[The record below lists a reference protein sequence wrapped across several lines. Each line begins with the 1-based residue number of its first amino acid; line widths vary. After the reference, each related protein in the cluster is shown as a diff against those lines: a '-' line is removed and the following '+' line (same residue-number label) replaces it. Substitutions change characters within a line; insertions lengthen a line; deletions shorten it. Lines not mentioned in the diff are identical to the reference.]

1 MDKEFTETVSPQDKK
16 IERKSFIFFRS
27 YADAL
32 FELPDERYVRVSKAL
47 LRFALDGEEPDLK
60 GEEKAIFLLMKP
72 VILDGIK
79 KYENGRKGGRPKSI
93 SEDNQE
99 ESKPE
104 PTETKPKSIALHDKD
119 MELDNAIDK
128 DLDNNSAAS
137 PQRGKKFKPPTL
149 LEVENYCAERGLQ
162 IDAER
167 FIDHYASNGW
177 RVGNSP
183 MKDWQ
188 AAVRNWARRNM
199 SAPPDRAN
207 PDRAALPDS
216 GNMSKYYS

>member
-1 MDKEFTETVSPQDKK
+1 MPQDKK

-32 FELPDERYVRVSKAL
+32 EELPDESYVRIMKAISH
-47 LRFALDGEEPDLK
+47 FALDGEEPKLE
-60 GEEKAIFLLMKP
+60 GLEKSFFLAIKP
-72 VILDGIK
+72 VLLNSVK
-79 KYENGRKGGRPKSI
+79 KYENGKKGGRPKSI
-93 SEDNQE
+93 VGE
-99 ESKPE
+99 KPN
-104 PTETKPKSIALHDKD
+104 ETKTKPNETKTKPNETIQEQPITNKD
-119 MELDNAIDK
+119 MDTDMDTDTDLNNDN
-128 DLDNNSAAS
+128 AAS

-149 LEVENYCAERGLQ
+149 IEVKNYCAERGLQ

-167 FIDHYASNGW
+167 FIDYYASNGW

-188 AAVRNWARRNM
+188 AAVRNWARRNTTV
-199 SAPPDRAN
+199 PPDRAN

-216 GNMSKYYS
+216 GDMSKYYS

>member
-177 RVGNSP
+177 RVGKSP

-188 AAVRNWARRNM
+188 AAVRNWVRRDI
-199 SAPPDRAN
+199 SAPTDRAN

>member
-149 LEVENYCAERGLQ
+149 IEVENYCAERGLQ

-167 FIDHYASNGW
+167 FIDYYASNGW
-177 RVGNSP
+177 RVGKSP

-188 AAVRNWARRNM
+188 AAVRNWVRRDI
-199 SAPPDRAN
+199 SAPTDRAN